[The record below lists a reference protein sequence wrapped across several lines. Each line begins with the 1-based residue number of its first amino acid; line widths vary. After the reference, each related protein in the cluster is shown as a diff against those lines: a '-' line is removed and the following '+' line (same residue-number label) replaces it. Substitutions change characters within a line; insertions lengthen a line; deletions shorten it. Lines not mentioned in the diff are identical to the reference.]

1 MTNPDHVA
9 VDVQALTAYAKQLDY
24 YETEADKFGRLVDTA
39 DVTNEAWGVVGI
51 WAKKGYTDRLAELR
65 SLMDEMKDG
74 VQALSAKV
82 AESANIYQGNEDDKV
97 IMFGSHEAMIDG
109 PR

>member
-1 MTNPDHVA
+1 VTNGHLA
-9 VDVQALTAYAKQLDY
+9 VDVPALAAYAKQLDY
-24 YETEADKFGRLVDTA
+24 YESEADRFSRVIDTA

-65 SLMDEMKDG
+65 SLLDEMKEG
-74 VQALSAKV
+74 VRTLSDKI
-82 AESANIYQGNEDDKV
+82 AEAANIYQGNEDDQV
-97 IMFGSHEAMIDG
+97 LRFGGHDADIDG